1 MKPIIVPDD
10 ADPKRKAARE
20 QIAGVLGRTLVESYP
35 GRDWMVKIS
44 YDMTVATVFC
54 AQVSLEHGYVLHTGV
69 PLHQLQAKA
78 KRAGGEILERFGLHR
93 GKGDG
98 ADAAGLIRDGR
109 GNVIGAKQG
118 EIHA

>member
-10 ADPKRKAARE
+10 ADPKRRALRE
-20 QIAGVLGRTLVESYP
+20 HYAGVLGRTLVDTYP

-44 YDMTVATVFC
+44 QDCTVATVFC
-54 AQVSLEHGYVLHTGV
+54 AQVSLEHGFVLHTGV
-69 PLHQLQAKA
+69 VLHELQAKA

-98 ADAAGLIRDGR
+98 ADASGLIRDGR
-109 GNVIGAKQG
+109 GNVIGAKRG
-118 EIHA
+118 EIVV